1 MKTSK
6 ISSAKY
12 KKFFVFSGNYKKL
25 FSFGTFVAF
34 GKVYETFSGK
44 YKELFFSS
52 AISCFLGVSVKNI
65 LDRNLFYFVRL
76 GECSRSVHFLLL
88 TLSKP
93 VV

>member
-52 AISCFLGVSVKNI
+52 AISCFFRGKCKKYLGQKFI
-65 LDRNLFYFVRL
+65 LFGGAR
-76 GECSRSVHFLLL
+76 
-88 TLSKP
+88 
-93 VV
+93 

>member
-52 AISCFLGVSVKNI
+52 AVSVKNI
-65 LDRNLFYFVRL
+65 LDRNLFYLVGL